1 MPGHGISSCI
11 EFVEEA
17 NKKYNCLSRTQ
28 RDKYHQKWLVYDYD
42 YDGHE
47 DFAASIMIDRQYGF
61 RVAFSNMSIEK

>member
-1 MPGHGISSCI
+1 MKKIILYTLLMLFGATQALANDYEYVP
-11 EFVEEA
+11 FVREGV
-17 NKKYNCLSRTQ
+17 
-28 RDKYHQKWLVYDYD
+28 KWVYDYD